1 MKKIMTI
8 LVISF
13 IVISLILANRS
24 KQDTIDA
31 LQDESYRVWQYNSEL
46 RRRLR
51 RIAKQRMVVS
61 DLVILTKDDRPV
73 EQITVYRN

>member
-1 MKKIMTI
+1 MTI

-46 RRRLR
+46 QRRLR
-51 RIAKQRMVVS
+51 RIAKQRMIVS